1 LFLFASLAAKLCLNR
16 GMLLQRGQFSGRM
29 AVWPSPWP
37 SEQGRDRCWIPILF
51 DLDATISGFID

>member
-1 LFLFASLAAKLCLNR
+1 MAIPLA
-16 GMLLQRGQFSGRM
+16 
-29 AVWPSPWP
+29 